1 MKNGNLRLY
10 EGFGFELFL
19 CRQVQKIPEDKTARG
34 CSFGWVFQFQWQRR
48 ILAMVTLKNP
58 TVGIW
63 CNLRIHEWLHDSKG
77 TKITADFGP
86 TAART

>member
-1 MKNGNLRLY
+1 MSTGPKNSRRQDGPRLFFWV
-10 EGFGFELFL
+10 GLS
-19 CRQVQKIPEDKTARG
+19 IPVAEK
-34 CSFGWVFQFQWQRR
+34 
-48 ILAMVTLKNP
+48 ILATVTLKNP
-58 TVGIW
+58 TVGIG